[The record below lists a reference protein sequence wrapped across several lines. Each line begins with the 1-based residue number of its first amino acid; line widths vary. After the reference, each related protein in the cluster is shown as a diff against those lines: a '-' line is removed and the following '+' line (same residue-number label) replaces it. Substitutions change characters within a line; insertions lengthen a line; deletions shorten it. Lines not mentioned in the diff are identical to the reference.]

1 MLRTFD
7 AVPLSRT
14 GGNAFSLFDPPLRTI
29 PENTPT
35 TPWIGDKVPDR
46 GRISRRRKN
55 SAHDDEEENSHHRA
69 HWMIQIR
76 VCMRVWVCYIR
87 GTHITYVFTD
97 LTVAH
102 FTSQNVGAG
111 RGGEWKPDIY
121 ICVYLS
127 ARCARARARERRR
140 STGGRKITLSPSCHR
155 EHDARW
161 FARQRANFSSAKT
174 TRRDATRLRLRTQ
187 GITPSLVVEKRQAR
201 CREKHSR
208 FWQSSGD
215 GDLTV
220 GERARYPV
228 FQVMVVG
235 VTACIDGSPIDSTSR
250 TSRRRYH
257 VVRARDSHDF
267 FARRENR
274 FSALRASERI
284 LLPSRLRG
292 VPGPRGTDRAP

>member
-1 MLRTFD
+1 MRDATTRACLSTVRSTGATRVVESNLKKKTRTMSRKNRCC
-7 AVPLSRT
+7 VPSTRFLSLSHRRERV
-14 GGNAFSLFDPPLRTI
+14 SPLRSSPSDDPREYADDTVNRRGTRQGWNL
-29 PENTPT
+29 EEKKL
-35 TPWIGDKVPDR
+35 GARRR
-46 GRISRRRKN
+46 GRKLALPGTLN
-55 SAHDDEEENSHHRA
+55 DTD
-69 HWMIQIR
+69 MCMLC
-76 VCMRVWVCYIR
+76 VCGVWVCYIR

-111 RGGEWKPDIY
+111 EGGMKTGYIYIY

-187 GITPSLVVEKRQAR
+187 GITSSLVAEKRQAR

-208 FWQSSGD
+208 F
-215 GDLTV
+215 
-220 GERARYPV
+220 
-228 FQVMVVG
+228 
-235 VTACIDGSPIDSTSR
+235 
-250 TSRRRYH
+250 
-257 VVRARDSHDF
+257 
-267 FARRENR
+267 
-274 FSALRASERI
+274 
-284 LLPSRLRG
+284 
-292 VPGPRGTDRAP
+292 